1 MPAQTETHAYTHMHL
16 GEVLKQSRPN
26 LNKCKYRVP
35 TPRTVETHSVMS
47 RGRSWGCA
55 VGAEALDLTGT
66 QGPWVP
72 LHTLRLFVWQ
82 PHWGGCLPGHHGKS
96 DPHTL
101 DAVHFQPHK
110 PRYMVWLLR
119 KQDVGG
125 LGARKGT
132 RDSGGS
138 G

>member
-1 MPAQTETHAYTHMHL
+1 MHL

-26 LNKCKYRVP
+26 LSKYKYRVP

-47 RGRSWGCA
+47 QGRSWGRA
-55 VGAEALDLTGT
+55 VGAEAPDLTGT
-66 QGPWVP
+66 QGPWIP
-72 LHTLRLFVWQ
+72 LCTLRLFVWQ
-82 PHWGGCLPGHHGKS
+82 SHWGGILHSDQDKS
-96 DPHTL
+96 DPYTL

-125 LGARKGT
+125 LGAHTGT

-138 G
+138 R